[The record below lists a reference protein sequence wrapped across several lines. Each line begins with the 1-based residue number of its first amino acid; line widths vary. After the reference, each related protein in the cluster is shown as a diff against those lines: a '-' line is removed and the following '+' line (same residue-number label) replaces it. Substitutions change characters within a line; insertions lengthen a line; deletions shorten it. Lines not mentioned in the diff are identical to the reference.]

1 MGKLVVILQS
11 WLPLPFTFKTLT
23 FISTNTIYLSANID
37 KKGHLLNG
45 ELLQTWPLMGLVFN
59 ISNI

>member
-1 MGKLVVILQS
+1 MLMGKLVVILQS

-37 KKGHLLNG
+37 KKEHLFNG
-45 ELLQTWPLMGLVFN
+45 ELLQTRHLNGLGM
-59 ISNI
+59 